1 MEPVSL
7 PRLSLAERERRYAAV
22 RAAMAENGLD
32 CIVAPENTG
41 EWDACQPDVRY
52 LTTIGGGGTAAA
64 AVFPAEGEPV
74 AIVRE
79 PRRVEFW
86 QASQDWVG
94 DIRATREGRW
104 GEAMA
109 AALADRCGGGARVG
123 IAGLTGVLRFPDGT
137 VSSGEFRAL
146 ESAFPEA
153 EFVDATALMHDI
165 RQVKSAEEIAL
176 IERAQVCADAIDEA
190 VLAHARPGTT
200 EHELYAEMTAAH
212 IRNGGEMPAM
222 LLIGIGK
229 APSQTFLM
237 PTFRAL
243 EQGDILICESE
254 IKYAGYMAQSI
265 EAVSLGPSGADYER
279 LFDASLSCFEM
290 LMGVIRPGVP
300 YAELIRLW
308 GEHMEKAG
316 LKAAPTMG
324 HGVGLGQ
331 DGPTTRPGG
340 DAQGRIVEAGHCFIL
355 KPWATSADG
364 ERAIRAGNTIVV
376 EEGGARRLGRLPME
390 FRAPG

>member
-1 MEPVSL
+1 MEPVFL
-7 PRLSLAERERRYAAV
+7 PRLSLNERDRRHSVV
-22 RAAMAENGLD
+22 RAAMAKNGLD
-32 CIVAPENTG
+32 CILAPQNTG

-52 LTTIGGGGTAAA
+52 LTSIGGGGTAAA
-64 AVFPAEGEPV
+64 AVFPAKGEPT

-86 QASQDWVG
+86 LAAQGWVA

-109 AALADRCGGGARVG
+109 SALSDHCGTRARVG
-123 IAGLTGVLRFPDGT
+123 IAGLAGVLRFPDGT
-137 VSSGEFRAL
+137 MSSGELHAL
-146 ESAFPEA
+146 QRAFPEA
-153 EFVDATALMHDI
+153 EFVDATGLIHDI

-176 IERAQVCADAIDEA
+176 IERAQVCADAIGEA
-190 VLAHARPGTT
+190 VLEHARAGVT
-200 EHELYAEMTAAH
+200 EHELYAEMMAAH
-212 IRNGGEMPAM
+212 VRNGGEVPAM
-222 LLIGIGK
+222 ILVGIGK

-237 PTFRAL
+237 PSFRAL
-243 EQGDILICESE
+243 ERGDILICESE

-265 EAVSLGPSGADYER
+265 ESVSLGPPEADYER

-290 LMGVIRPGVP
+290 LLAAIRPGVP

-308 GEHMEKAG
+308 GDHMEKAG

-324 HGVGLGQ
+324 HGLGLGQ
-331 DGPTTRPGG
+331 DGPTTRPGD
-340 DAQGRIVEAGHCFIL
+340 DAQGRMVEAGHCFIL

-364 ERAIRAGNTIVV
+364 ARAIRAGNTIVV
-376 EEGGARRLGRLPME
+376 QEHGARRLGRLPME
-390 FRAPG
+390 FRTLG

>member
-7 PRLSLAERERRYAAV
+7 PRLSFAERDRRYAAV

-32 CIVAPENTG
+32 CILAPQNTG

-52 LTTIGGGGTAAA
+52 LTAIGGGGTAAA
-64 AVFPAEGEPV
+64 AVLPAQGEAI

-86 QASQDWVG
+86 RAAQGWVA

-109 AALADRCGGGARVG
+109 AALADCVDGRARVG
-123 IAGLTGVLRFPDGT
+123 IAGLDGVLRFPDGT
-137 VSSGEFRAL
+137 VSAGELRAL
-146 ESAFPEA
+146 QDAFPEA
-153 EFVDATALMHDI
+153 EFVDATALLHDI

-176 IERAQVCADAIDEA
+176 MERAQACADAISEA
-190 VLAHARPGTT
+190 VFEHARAGAG
-200 EHELYAEMTAAH
+200 EHDLYAEMMAAH
-212 IRNGGEMPAM
+212 IRSGGEVPAM
-222 LLIGIGK
+222 ILLGIGK
-229 APSQTFLM
+229 APAQTFLM

-243 EQGDILICESE
+243 ERGDILICESE
-254 IKYAGYMAQSI
+254 IRHAGYMVQSI
-265 EAVSLGPSGADYER
+265 ESVSLGPPDADYARMFE
-279 LFDASLSCFEM
+279 ASLSCFEM
-290 LMGVIRPGVP
+290 LLETMKPGVP

-308 GEHMEKAG
+308 GRHMEEAG

-324 HGVGLGQ
+324 HGLGLGQ

-340 DAQGRIVEAGHCFIL
+340 DAQARTVEAGHCFIL

-364 ERAIRAGNTIVV
+364 ARAIRAGNSIVV
-376 EEGGARRLGRLPME
+376 EEHGARRLGRLPME
-390 FRAPG
+390 FKIL

>member
-1 MEPVSL
+1 MEPVFL

-41 EWDACQPDVRY
+41 EWDACQPDGRY

-86 QASQDWVG
+86 RAAQDWIA

-109 AALADRCGGGARVG
+109 AALADRCGGNARVG

-176 IERAQVCADAIDEA
+176 IERAQVCADAIGEA

-243 EQGDILICESE
+243 ERGDILICESE

-324 HGVGLGQ
+324 HGLGLGQ

>member
-1 MEPVSL
+1 MEPVAL
-7 PRLSLAERERRYAAV
+7 PRLSPAERDRRYAAV
-22 RAAMAENGLD
+22 RAAMAERGLD

-64 AVFPAEGEPV
+64 AVFPAKGEPT

-79 PRRVEFW
+79 PRRVDFW
-86 QASQDWVG
+86 RAAQGWVA

-109 AALADRCGGGARVG
+109 SALSDHCGHRARVG
-123 IAGLTGVLRFPDGT
+123 IAGLEGVLRFPDGT
-137 VSSGEFRAL
+137 VSSGELRAL
-146 ESAFPEA
+146 QQVFPEA

-176 IERAQVCADAIDEA
+176 IERAQLCADAISEA
-190 VLAHARPGTT
+190 VFEHARPGVS
-200 EHELYAEMTAAH
+200 EHALYAEMMAAH
-212 IRNGGEMPAM
+212 IRSGGEVPAM

-243 EQGDILICESE
+243 EQGDILLCESE

-265 EAVSLGPSGADYER
+265 EAVSLGPPGADYARMFE
-279 LFDASLSCFEM
+279 ASLACFEM
-290 LMGVIRPGVP
+290 LLEAFRPGVP
-300 YAELIRLW
+300 YAELVRLW
-308 GEHMEKAG
+308 GAHMEEAG
-316 LKAAPTMG
+316 LRAAPTMG
-324 HGVGLGQ
+324 HGLGLGQ

-340 DAQGRIVEAGHCFIL
+340 DAQGRVVEAGHCFIL

-364 ERAIRAGNTIVV
+364 ARAIRAGNTIVV
-376 EEGGARRLGRLPME
+376 GENGARRLGRLPME
-390 FRAPG
+390 FTVV

>member
-1 MEPVSL
+1 MERVAL
-7 PRLSLAERERRYAAV
+7 PRLGLAERDRRHAAV
-22 RAAMAENGLD
+22 RAAMTENGLD

-64 AVFPAEGEPV
+64 VVFPAQGEPT

-79 PRRVEFW
+79 PRRVAFW
-86 QASQDWVG
+86 QAAQGWVA

-109 AALADRCGGGARVG
+109 AALGDHCGGRARVG
-123 IAGLTGVLRFPDGT
+123 IAGLEGVLRFPDGT
-137 VSSGEFRAL
+137 MSSGELDAL
-146 ESAFPEA
+146 RRAFPDA
-153 EFVDATALMHDI
+153 EFVDATALMHDV

-176 IERAQVCADAIDEA
+176 VERAQVCADAIGEA
-190 VLAHARPGTT
+190 VFEHARAGVS
-200 EHELYAEMTAAH
+200 EHALYAEMMAAH
-212 IRNGGEMPAM
+212 IRSGGEVPAM

-229 APSQTFLM
+229 APSQAFLM

-243 EQGDILICESE
+243 EDGDILICESE

-265 EAVSLGPSGADYER
+265 EAVSLGPPEAEYER
-279 LFDASLSCFEM
+279 LFEASLSCFGILLDAM
-290 LMGVIRPGVP
+290 RPGVP

-308 GEHMEKAG
+308 GAHMERAG

-324 HGVGLGQ
+324 HGLGLGQ
-331 DGPTTRPGG
+331 DGPTTRAGG
-340 DAQGRIVEAGHCFIL
+340 DAQGRTVEAGHCFIL
-355 KPWATSADG
+355 KPWAATADG
-364 ERAIRAGNTIVV
+364 ERAMRAGNTVVV
-376 EEGGARRLGRLPME
+376 EEHGARRLGRLPME
-390 FRAPG
+390 FKIL

>member
-1 MEPVSL
+1 MEPVAL
-7 PRLSLAERERRYAAV
+7 PRLSLAERDRRYAAV

-32 CIVAPENTG
+32 CILAPENTG

-52 LTTIGGGGTAAA
+52 LTAIGGGGTAAA
-64 AVFPAEGEPV
+64 AVFPAMGEPT

-79 PRRVEFW
+79 PRRVDFW
-86 QASQDWVG
+86 RAAQGWIG

-109 AALADRCGGGARVG
+109 SALSDHCGNRARVG
-123 IAGLTGVLRFPDGT
+123 IAGLERVLRFPDGMM
-137 VSSGEFRAL
+137 SSGELRAL
-146 ESAFPEA
+146 QQAFPEA

-176 IERAQVCADAIDEA
+176 IERAQECADAIGEA
-190 VLAHARPGTT
+190 VFEHARAGVS
-200 EHELYAEMTAAH
+200 EHALYAEMMAAH
-212 IRNGGEMPAM
+212 IRGGGEVPAM
-222 LLIGIGK
+222 LLVGIGK

-243 EQGDILICESE
+243 EEGDILICESE
-254 IKYAGYMAQSI
+254 IKYAGYMAQSV
-265 EAVSLGPSGADYER
+265 EAVSLGPPGADYARMFE
-279 LFDASLSCFEM
+279 ASLACFEM
-290 LMGVIRPGVP
+290 LLEAFRPGVP

-308 GEHMEKAG
+308 GAHMEEAG
-316 LKAAPTMG
+316 LGAAPTMG
-324 HGVGLGQ
+324 HGLGLGQ

-340 DAQGRIVEAGHCFIL
+340 DAQGRTVEAGHCFIL

-364 ERAIRAGNTIVV
+364 ARAIRAGNTVV
-376 EEGGARRLGRLPME
+376 VGENGARRLGRLPME
-390 FRAPG
+390 FRVV

>member
-7 PRLSLAERERRYAAV
+7 PRLSLAERDRRYAAV
-22 RAAMAENGLD
+22 RAAMAEAGLD

-41 EWDACQPDVRY
+41 EWDACQPDGRY
-52 LTTIGGGGTAAA
+52 LTAIGGGGTAVAA
-64 AVFPAEGEPV
+64 IFPTTGAPV

-86 QASQDWVG
+86 QAAQDWVA

-109 AALADRCGGGARVG
+109 AALGEHCGGRARVG
-123 IAGLTGVLRFPDGT
+123 IAGLEGVLRFPDGT
-137 VSSGEFRAL
+137 MSSGELRAL
-146 ESAFPEA
+146 QQAFPEA
-153 EFVDATALMHDI
+153 DFVDATALMHDV

-176 IERAQVCADAIDEA
+176 IERAQICADAISEA
-190 VLAHARPGTT
+190 IFEHARAGVT
-200 EHELYAEMTAAH
+200 EHELYAEMMAAH
-212 IRNGGEMPAM
+212 IRSGGEVPAM
-222 LLIGIGK
+222 LLLGIGK
-229 APSQTFLM
+229 APSQTYLL

-265 EAVSLGPSGADYER
+265 ESVSLGPPGADYER
-279 LFDASLSCFEM
+279 MFEASLSCFEM
-290 LMGVIRPGVP
+290 LMGTIRPGVA
-300 YAELIRLW
+300 YAEPIGLW
-308 GEHMEKAG
+308 GRHMEKAG
-316 LKAAPTMG
+316 FRAAPTMG

-331 DGPTTRPGG
+331 DGPTTRAGG
-340 DAQGRIVEAGHCFIL
+340 DGQGRIVEAGHCLIL

-364 ERAIRAGNTIVV
+364 ERAVRAGNTIVV
-376 EEGGARRLGRLPME
+376 EQSGARRLGRLPME
-390 FRAPG
+390 FRTIR

>member
-7 PRLSLAERERRYAAV
+7 PRLSLAERDRRYAAV

-32 CIVAPENTG
+32 CILAPENTG

-86 QASQDWVG
+86 RAAQNWVS

-109 AALADRCGGGARVG
+109 GALADRCDGRARIG
-123 IAGLTGVLRFPDGT
+123 IAGLEGVLRFPDGT
-137 VSSGEFRAL
+137 MSSGELRAL
-146 ESAFPEA
+146 EGACPEA

-176 IERAQVCADAIDEA
+176 IERAQVCADAIGEA
-190 VLAHARPGTT
+190 VFAHARPGVT
-200 EHELYAEMTAAH
+200 EHALYAEMMAAH
-212 IRNGGEMPAM
+212 IRSGGEVPAM
-222 LLIGIGK
+222 LLVGIGK

-243 EQGDILICESE
+243 ERGDILICESE

-265 EAVSLGPSGADYER
+265 ESVSLGPPGADYER
-279 LFDASLSCFEM
+279 LFEASLSCFGL
-290 LMGVIRPGVP
+290 LMDAIRPGVP

-308 GEHMEKAG
+308 GGHMEKAG
-316 LKAAPTMG
+316 LRAAPTMG

-331 DGPTTRPGG
+331 DGPTTRPDG
-340 DAQGRIVEAGHCFIL
+340 DAQGRVVEAGHCLIL

-376 EEGGARRLGRLPME
+376 EEHGARRLGRLPME
-390 FRAPG
+390 FRAIR

>member
-1 MEPVSL
+1 MERVSL
-7 PRLSLAERERRYAAV
+7 PRLSLAERDRRHAAV
-22 RAAMAENGLD
+22 RAAMAKNGLD

-64 AVFPAEGEPV
+64 AIFPAKGEPT

-79 PRRVEFW
+79 PRRIEFW
-86 QASQDWVG
+86 QAAQDWVS

-109 AALADRCGGGARVG
+109 AVLADRCGGRARIG
-123 IAGLTGVLRFPDGT
+123 IAGLEGVLRFPDGT
-137 VSSGEFRAL
+137 VSSGELRAL
-146 ESAFPEA
+146 QEAFPEA
-153 EFVDATALMHDI
+153 EFVDATGPMHDI

-176 IERAQVCADAIDEA
+176 IERAQVCADAIGRA
-190 VLAHARPGTT
+190 VFEHARPGVT
-200 EHELYAEMTAAH
+200 EHELYAGMMAAH
-212 IRNGGEMPAM
+212 IRSGGEVPAM

-229 APSQTFLM
+229 APNQTFLM

-243 EQGDILICESE
+243 EEGDILICESE
-254 IKYAGYMAQSI
+254 IKYAGYMAQSV
-265 EAVSLGPSGADYER
+265 ESVSLGPPGADYEC
-279 LFDASLSCFEM
+279 LFEASLSCFDM
-290 LMGVIRPGVP
+290 LMDAIRPGVP

-308 GEHMEKAG
+308 GEHMERAG

-324 HGVGLGQ
+324 HGLGLGQ

-355 KPWATSADG
+355 KPWATSVDG

-376 EEGGARRLGRLPME
+376 EENGARRLGRLPME
-390 FRAPG
+390 FLTIR

>member
-1 MEPVSL
+1 
-7 PRLSLAERERRYAAV
+7 
-22 RAAMAENGLD
+22 MAQHGLD
-32 CIVAPENTG
+32 CIVAPQATG

-52 LTTIGGGGTAAA
+52 LTSIGGGGTAAA
-64 AVFPAEGEPV
+64 AVFPADGEPI

-86 QASQDWVG
+86 QAAQGWVA

-109 AALADRCGGGARVG
+109 AALADRAGGRARVG
-123 IAGLTGVLRFPDGT
+123 IAGLEGVLRFPDGT
-137 VSSGEFRAL
+137 VSSGELRAL
-146 ESAFPEA
+146 QGAFPEA
-153 EFVDATALMHDI
+153 EFVDATGLMHDI
-165 RQVKSAEEIAL
+165 RQVKSADEVGL
-176 IERAQVCADAIDEA
+176 IERAQICADAISGA
-190 VLAHARPGTT
+190 VFEHAQAGVA

-212 IRNGGEMPAM
+212 IRNGGEVPAM
-222 LLIGIGK
+222 ILVGIGK
-229 APSQTFLM
+229 APNQTFLM

-243 EQGDILICESE
+243 ERSDILICESE

-265 EAVSLGPSGADYER
+265 ESVSLGPPGADYER
-279 LFDASLSCFEM
+279 LFEASLSCFEM
-290 LMGVIRPGVP
+290 LLASMRPGVP

-308 GEHMEKAG
+308 GAHMEAAG

-324 HGVGLGQ
+324 HGLGLGQ

-340 DAQGRIVEAGHCFIL
+340 DAQGRVVEAGHCFIL

-364 ERAIRAGNTIVV
+364 ARAIRAGNTIVV
-376 EEGGARRLGRLPME
+376 EEDGARRLGRLPME
-390 FRAPG
+390 FRAIG

>member
-7 PRLSLAERERRYAAV
+7 PRLSLAERDRRHSAV
-22 RAAMAENGLD
+22 RAAMAQDGLD
-32 CIVAPENTG
+32 CIVAPQNTG

-52 LTTIGGGGTAAA
+52 LTAIGGGGTAAA
-64 AVFPAEGEPV
+64 VVFPATGEPT

-86 QASQDWVG
+86 RAAQGWVS

-109 AALADRCGGGARVG
+109 AALGEHCGGRARVG
-123 IAGLTGVLRFPDGT
+123 VAGLEGVLRFPDGT
-137 VSSGEFRAL
+137 MTAGELHAL
-146 ESAFPEA
+146 QRAFPEA

-176 IERAQVCADAIDEA
+176 IERAQLCADAMSEA
-190 VLAHARPGTT
+190 VFEHARPGVS
-200 EHELYAEMTAAH
+200 EHALYAEMMAAH
-212 IRNGGEMPAM
+212 IRSGGEVPAM

-243 EQGDILICESE
+243 EDGDILICESE

-265 EAVSLGPSGADYER
+265 EAVSLGPPGADYQRMFE
-279 LFDASLSCFEM
+279 ASLSCF
-290 LMGVIRPGVP
+290 GVLLEAIRPGIA

-308 GEHMEKAG
+308 GAHLEKAG
-316 LKAAPTMG
+316 FRAAPTMG
-324 HGVGLGQ
+324 HGLGLGQ

-340 DAQGRIVEAGHCFIL
+340 DAQGRVVEAGHCFIL
-355 KPWATSADG
+355 KPWANSAEG

-376 EEGGARRLGRLPME
+376 EEAGARRLGRLPME
-390 FRAPG
+390 FRVL

>member
-1 MEPVSL
+1 MEPISL
-7 PRLSLAERERRYAAV
+7 PRLSLAERDRRYALV
-22 RAAMAENGLD
+22 RGAMAENGLD
-32 CIVAPENTG
+32 CILAPENTG

-64 AVFPAEGEPV
+64 AIFPARGDPV

-86 QASQDWVG
+86 QEAQGWVS
-94 DIRATREGRW
+94 DIRPTREGRW

-109 AALADRCGGGARVG
+109 SALADRCDGRARVG
-123 IAGLTGVLRFPDGT
+123 IAGLEGVLRFPDGT
-137 VSSGEFRAL
+137 MSSGELRAL
-146 ESAFPEA
+146 EAAFPEA

-176 IERAQVCADAIDEA
+176 IERAQVCADAISEA
-190 VLAHARPGTT
+190 VFEHARPGVT
-200 EHELYAEMTAAH
+200 EHALYAEMMAAH
-212 IRNGGEMPAM
+212 IRNGGEVPAM

-243 EQGDILICESE
+243 ERGDILICESE
-254 IKYAGYMAQSI
+254 IKYAGYMAQSV
-265 EAVSLGPSGADYER
+265 EAVSIGPPGADYEC

-290 LMGVIRPGVP
+290 LIEAIRPGVP
-300 YAELIRLW
+300 YADLIRLW
-308 GEHMEKAG
+308 GEHMEERG
-316 LKAAPTMG
+316 LRAAPTMG

-340 DAQGRIVEAGHCFIL
+340 DAQGRVVEAGHCFIL

-364 ERAIRAGNTIVV
+364 ERAIRTGNTIAVG
-376 EEGGARRLGRLPME
+376 EDGARRLGRLAME
-390 FRAPG
+390 FRALG

>member
-1 MEPVSL
+1 
-7 PRLSLAERERRYAAV
+7 
-22 RAAMAENGLD
+22 MAEIGLD
-32 CIVAPENTG
+32 CIVAPQNTG

-64 AVFPAEGEPV
+64 VVFPARGEPT

-79 PRRVEFW
+79 PRRVDFW
-86 QASQDWVG
+86 RAAQGWVA

-109 AALADRCGGGARVG
+109 SALGDHCGGRARVG
-123 IAGLTGVLRFPDGT
+123 IAGLEGVLRFPDGT
-137 VSSGEFRAL
+137 MSSGELHAL
-146 ESAFPEA
+146 QRAFPAA

-176 IERAQVCADAIDEA
+176 IERAQLCADAIAEA
-190 VLAHARPGTT
+190 VFEHARAGLS
-200 EHELYAEMTAAH
+200 EHALYAEMMAAH
-212 IRNGGEMPAM
+212 IRSGGEVPAM
-222 LLIGIGK
+222 LLVGIGK

-254 IKYAGYMAQSI
+254 IKHAGYMAQSI
-265 EAVSLGPSGADYER
+265 EAVSLGPPGADYARMFE
-279 LFDASLSCFEM
+279 ASLACFEM
-290 LMGVIRPGVP
+290 LLEAFRPGVP

-308 GEHMEKAG
+308 GAHMEAAG
-316 LKAAPTMG
+316 LRAAPTMG
-324 HGVGLGQ
+324 HGLGLGQ

-340 DAQGRIVEAGHCFIL
+340 DAQGRTVEAGHCFIL

-364 ERAIRAGNTIVV
+364 ARAIRAGNTVVV
-376 EEGGARRLGRLPME
+376 EEHGARRLGRLAME
-390 FRAPG
+390 FRVV

>member
-1 MEPVSL
+1 MERVAL
-7 PRLSLAERERRYAAV
+7 PRLGLAERDRRYAAV
-22 RAAMAENGLD
+22 RAAMTENGLD

-64 AVFPAEGEPV
+64 VVFPAKGEPT

-79 PRRVEFW
+79 PRRVAFW
-86 QASQDWVG
+86 QAAQGWVA

-109 AALADRCGGGARVG
+109 AALGDHCGGRARVG
-123 IAGLTGVLRFPDGT
+123 IAGLEGVLRFPDGT
-137 VSSGEFRAL
+137 MSSGELDAL
-146 ESAFPEA
+146 RRAFPDA
-153 EFVDATALMHDI
+153 EFVDATGLMHDV

-176 IERAQVCADAIDEA
+176 IERAQVCADAIGEA
-190 VLAHARPGTT
+190 VFEHARAGVS
-200 EHELYAEMTAAH
+200 EHALYAEMMAAH
-212 IRNGGEMPAM
+212 IRSGGEVPAM

-243 EQGDILICESE
+243 EDGDILICESE

-265 EAVSLGPSGADYER
+265 EAVSLGPPEAEYER
-279 LFDASLSCFEM
+279 LFEASLSCFEILLDAM
-290 LMGVIRPGVP
+290 RPGVP

-308 GEHMEKAG
+308 GAHMERAG

-324 HGVGLGQ
+324 HGLGLGQ
-331 DGPTTRPGG
+331 DGPTTRAGG
-340 DAQGRIVEAGHCFIL
+340 DAQGRTVEAGHCFIL
-355 KPWATSADG
+355 KPWAATADG
-364 ERAIRAGNTIVV
+364 ERAMRAGNSIVV
-376 EEGGARRLGRLPME
+376 EEHGARRLGRLPME
-390 FRAPG
+390 FKIL

>member
-7 PRLSLAERERRYAAV
+7 PRLSLAERDRRYAAV
-22 RAAMAENGLD
+22 RAAMAESGLD
-32 CIVAPENTG
+32 CILAPENTG

-52 LTTIGGGGTAAA
+52 RTTIGGGGTAAA
-64 AVFPAEGEPV
+64 AVFPAKGEPA

-79 PRRVEFW
+79 PRRVAFW
-86 QASQDWVG
+86 RAAQNWVA

-109 AALADRCGGGARVG
+109 AALGERCGGRARVG
-123 IAGLTGVLRFPDGT
+123 IAGLEGVLRFPDGT
-137 VSSGEFRAL
+137 MSSGELRAL
-146 ESAFPEA
+146 ESAFPDA

-176 IERAQVCADAIDEA
+176 IERAQVCADAISEA
-190 VLAHARPGTT
+190 AFAHARPGVT

-229 APSQTFLM
+229 APDQTFLM

-243 EQGDILICESE
+243 ERDDILICESE
-254 IKYAGYMAQSI
+254 IKYAGYMAQSV
-265 EAVSLGPSGADYER
+265 ESASLGPPGADYEC

-290 LMGVIRPGVP
+290 LMGAIRPGVP

-308 GEHMEKAG
+308 GAHMAERG

-340 DAQGRIVEAGHCFIL
+340 DAQGRVVEAGHCFIL

-376 EEGGARRLGRLPME
+376 EEDGARRLGRLPME
-390 FRAPG
+390 FRQLG